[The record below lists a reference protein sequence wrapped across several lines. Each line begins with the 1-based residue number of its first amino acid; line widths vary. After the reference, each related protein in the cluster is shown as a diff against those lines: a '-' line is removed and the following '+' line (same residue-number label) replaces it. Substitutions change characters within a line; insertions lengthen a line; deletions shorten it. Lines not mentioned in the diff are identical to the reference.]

1 MNARDY
7 YKTIETWGSGSLL
20 TNTDLTTAKIKLE
33 QRYPMYSSSQEGHI
47 RPLYDEITGPFF
59 SYREKTQMNT
69 LRGDR
74 EHKIPIVDLRAD
86 QTYEGYIIED
96 VHDGICK
103 ASKNWAPYVPV
114 QITPLFDKEYPM
126 TTTEAFITED
136 KE

>member
-1 MNARDY
+1 
-7 YKTIETWGSGSLL
+7 
-20 TNTDLTTAKIKLE
+20 
-33 QRYPMYSSSQEGHI
+33 MYSSSQEGHI

-86 QTYEGYIIED
+86 QTYEG
-96 VHDGICK
+96 
-103 ASKNWAPYVPV
+103 WAPYVPV